1 MKSYLVYQLGY
12 DSASDAEFIFTEGLF
27 VVYDNRP
34 EYIRGMADH
43 HWGKNWFGLAYQSWD
58 CNDLNVENKRIFR
71 EAAE

>member
-12 DSASDAEFIFTEGLF
+12 DSASDQEFIFTEGLF

-34 EYIRGMADH
+34 EYIRGQADH
-43 HWGKNWFGLAYQSWD
+43 QWGTDWWGLAYQPWD
-58 CNDLNVENKRIFR
+58 CNDLNVEHTRIFK